1 MVDGC
6 IVDTL
11 GVFENRLKVSD
22 MRETGEK
29 GTSIES
35 TTNRDL
41 ILVHIFLNS
50 VSLLSILEV
59 SNGLSELDNCST
71 VNYDAIKKN
80 LRLLK
85 LNSIQ
90 LVLNLNVFKLIY
102 LPKIISFARSFI

>member
-1 MVDGC
+1 
-6 IVDTL
+6 
-11 GVFENRLKVSD
+11 

-41 ILVHIFLNS
+41 ILVHIFINS
-50 VSLLSILEV
+50 VSLLRLRSQNLIIVPL
-59 SNGLSELDNCST
+59 LIT
-71 VNYDAIKKN
+71 TQKKKN

-90 LVLNLNVFKLIY
+90 LVLHLNVFKLIY
-102 LPKIISFARSFI
+102 LPKIISFVRNSI

>member
-1 MVDGC
+1 
-6 IVDTL
+6 
-11 GVFENRLKVSD
+11 

-41 ILVHIFLNS
+41 ILVHIFINS
-50 VSLLSILEV
+50 VSLLRLRSQNLIIVPL
-59 SNGLSELDNCST
+59 LIT
-71 VNYDAIKKN
+71 TQKKKN

-90 LVLNLNVFKLIY
+90 LVLNLNIFKLIY
-102 LPKIISFARSFI
+102 LPKIISFVRNSI